1 MENSFVYVD
10 FKIKKIQELR
20 AIQSIS
26 ESGVVVL
33 IPKKQLV
40 KFILLKEKFN
50 MNFQISNE
58 KKGVPLSKLLSINH
72 EIPET
77 HIGNLLKPLVF
88 PVSIVNYCKSLWVD
102 DRKYKFTFAG
112 LITQSRNELISNW
125 IKNNITSEKFELP
138 ITDSFI
144 NKKKSKILNFFNID
158 STVNKKI
165 GDLIIWS
172 SNRGRKFPIK
182 AWDNEYFEVL
192 GMSQFVLCPSGV
204 CIWSY
209 RFFEAILC
217 GAIPIVEKNCEAYE
231 GFRFKYMEDS
241 AATFQWSKE
250 DAEYNY
256 KLCLERIC
264 LNPELIKFEINTVQ

>member
-1 MENSFVYVD
+1 MENSFVYID

-20 AIQSIS
+20 AIHAIS
-26 ESGVVVL
+26 ESGVVIL
-33 IPKKQLV
+33 IPKKQVV

-50 MNFQISNE
+50 MNFQILNE
-58 KKGVPLSKLLSINH
+58 NKGIPLSKLLLINH
-72 EIPET
+72 ENPET
-77 HIGNLLKPLVF
+77 HIGKLMKPLVF
-88 PVSIVNYCKSLWVD
+88 PLSIVEYCKSLWVE

-112 LITQSRNELISNW
+112 LITQSRNELITNW
-125 IKNNITSEKFELP
+125 IKNNITSEKFNLP

-158 STVNKKI
+158 STVNKTI

-182 AWDNEYFEVL
+182 AWDDEYFEVL
-192 GMSQFVLCPSGV
+192 GKSQFVLCPSGV
-204 CIWSY
+204 CVWSY

-231 GFRFKYMEDS
+231 GFKFKYMGDS
-241 AATFQWSKE
+241 AETFLWTKE
-250 DAEYNY
+250 DAEFNYN
-256 KLCLERIC
+256 LCLERIC
-264 LNPELIKFEINTVQ
+264 LKPELIQFEINSVQ